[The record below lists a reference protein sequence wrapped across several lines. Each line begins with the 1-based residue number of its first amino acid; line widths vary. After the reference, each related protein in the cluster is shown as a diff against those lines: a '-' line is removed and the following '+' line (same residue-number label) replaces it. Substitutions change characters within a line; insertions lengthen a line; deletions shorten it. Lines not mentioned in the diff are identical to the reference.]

1 MGLPCGRG
9 VGRAGLFRQP
19 GDRGV
24 HGVHVAGAR
33 VQQVS
38 RVLDSTRVSR
48 IPLPHPPLEF
58 KSNGRLNERV
68 NVRAQFGGSRVGR
81 VLRRACEIFTI
92 QRSVG
97 PD

>member
-1 MGLPCGRG
+1 
-9 VGRAGLFRQP
+9 
-19 GDRGV
+19 
-24 HGVHVAGAR
+24 
-33 VQQVS
+33 
-38 RVLDSTRVSR
+38 
-48 IPLPHPPLEF
+48 LPHPPLEF